1 MASSLS
7 ISSICSMRNGAELS
21 NFPLT
26 QKGSLKSAPSILLP
40 GRRRSSGFPL
50 FTRATQEHIVSPL
63 PSYRPY
69 EQEREVSPRFSGAS
83 TADAGVQKM
92 YVYEFNENDRN
103 SPAYLPF
110 SLRFDLAKGRP
121 SGGIGDLV
129 TFTNKVYD
137 GSLQTRLGITAGMHI
152 MIKHYP
158 KEKGHRY
165 EAIFSFYFG
174 DYGHISVQ
182 GSYLTFKDSEFAIT
196 GGSGIFT
203 GVYGVVKLHQIV
215 NPNKHFYTFEL
226 EGIPPLPSALTRTP
240 VPPSASVRASRGAM
254 QAAPG
259 SVAPNFTD

>member
-7 ISSICSMRNGAELS
+7 ISSVCNRLNRAKLPS
-21 NFPLT
+21 FPIT
-26 QKGSLKSAPSILLP
+26 HKGYLKSASSIHLP
-40 GRRRSSGFPL
+40 GRRSSSGGPL
-50 FTRATQEHIVSPL
+50 FIRATKEQVISHL
-63 PSYRPY
+63 PSDLQYDQK
-69 EQEREVSPRFSGAS
+69 QEASPCFSGAS
-83 TADAGVQKM
+83 AADAGVQQM

-182 GSYLTFKDSEFAIT
+182 GSYLTFKDSELAIT

-240 VPPSASVRASRGAM
+240 VPPSASVRASPSAMRGA
-254 QAAPG
+254 PD